1 MAGGGGGLK
10 LKVINLFLEKPVLM
24 YLGGAAAV
32 HTYRWYSTKTTYNYW
47 FGMIEYNRRLERNQ
61 L

>member
-10 LKVINLFLEKPVLM
+10 MKVINFMLDKPVAV
-24 YLGGAAAV
+24 YLGGAAFL

-47 FGMIEYNRRLERNQ
+47 FGKIEFQRRLERHQ
-61 L
+61 I

>member
-10 LKVINLFLEKPVLM
+10 LKAINLMLDRPVAC
-24 YLGGAAAV
+24 YLGLATVIGS
-32 HTYRWYSTKTTYNYW
+32 YRWYQTKTTYNMW
-47 FGMIEYNRRLERNQ
+47 FGKIEFDRRLERNQ

>member
-10 LKVINLFLEKPVLM
+10 MKAINFALTKPVAV
-24 YLGGAAAV
+24 YLGTASALYG
-32 HTYRWYSTKTTYNYW
+32 YRWYQTKTTYNYW
-47 FGMIEYNRRLERNQ
+47 FGQIEFNRRIARKQ

>member
-10 LKVINLFLEKPVLM
+10 LKAINFVLQKPAAV
-24 YLGGAAAV
+24 YLGTAAFLYGV
-32 HTYRWYSTKTTYNYW
+32 RWYQTKSTYNYW
-47 FGMIEYNRRLERNQ
+47 FGQIEFNRRIERNQ

>member
-10 LKVINLFLEKPVLM
+10 MKVINFMLDKPAVV
-24 YLGGAAAV
+24 YLGGGAV
-32 HTYRWYSTKTTYNYW
+32 AHAYNYYSTRTTYGYW
-47 FGMIEYNRRLERNQ
+47 FGKVEYERRVERNQ

>member
-10 LKVINLFLEKPVLM
+10 LKLINFVLDKPVAV
-24 YLGGAAAV
+24 YLGGAAV
-32 HTYRWYSTKTTYNYW
+32 LQSYRWYSTKTTYNYW
-47 FGMIEYNRRLERNQ
+47 FGQIDFQRRLERNQ

>member
-10 LKVINLFLEKPVLM
+10 MKAINLMLNKPVAC
-24 YLGGAAAV
+24 YLGGATLLYM
-32 HTYRWYSTKTTYNYW
+32 HRWYATQTTYNYW
-47 FGMIEYNRRLERNQ
+47 FGQIEFNRRQERNQ

>member
-10 LKVINLFLEKPVLM
+10 LKVINFMLDKPAAV
-24 YLGGAAAV
+24 YLGGAATL
-32 HTYRWYSTKTTYNYW
+32 HMYRWYSTKTTYNYW
-47 FGMIEYNRRLERNQ
+47 FGQIEFNRRFERNQ

>member
-10 LKVINLFLEKPVLM
+10 LKAINFVLTKPVAV
-24 YLGGAAAV
+24 YLGLAGTL
-32 HTYRWYSTKTTYNYW
+32 HTYRWYQTKTTYNYW
-47 FGMIEYNRRLERNQ
+47 FGIIEFNRRMERNQ

>member
-10 LKVINLFLEKPVLM
+10 MKVINFMLDKPAVC
-24 YLGGAAAV
+24 YLGGAAFL
-32 HTYRWYSTKTTYNYW
+32 HTYRMYQTKTTYNYW
-47 FGMIEYNRRLERNQ
+47 FGMIEFQRRLERNQ

>member
-10 LKVINLFLEKPVLM
+10 LKAINFVLNKPVAV
-24 YLGGAAAV
+24 YLGGGAV
-32 HTYRWYSTKTTYNYW
+32 LYGARWYSTKTTYNFW
-47 FGMIEYNRRLERNQ
+47 FGQIEFNRRMERNQ

>member
-10 LKVINLFLEKPVLM
+10 MKVINLVLDRPVAV
-24 YLGGAAAV
+24 YLGTAAFLYGAR
-32 HTYRWYSTKTTYNYW
+32 TYQTKTTYNYW
-47 FGMIEYNRRLERNQ
+47 FGKIEFDRRIERNQ

>member
-10 LKVINLFLEKPVLM
+10 MKAINLVLNKPVAV
-24 YLGGAAAV
+24 YLGTATVLYGA
-32 HTYRWYSTKTTYNYW
+32 RWYQTKTTYNYW
-47 FGMIEYNRRLERNQ
+47 FGKIEFNRRMERNQ